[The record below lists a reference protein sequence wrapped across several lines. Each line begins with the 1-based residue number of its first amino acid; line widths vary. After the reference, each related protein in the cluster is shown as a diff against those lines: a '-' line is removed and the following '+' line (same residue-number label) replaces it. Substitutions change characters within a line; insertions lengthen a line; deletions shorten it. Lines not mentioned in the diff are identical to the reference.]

1 MDKDEVLKLAQKAMM
16 NSNSISYEM
25 LDAITA
31 IKEALEQPAQEP
43 VAKEKIHALK
53 PMLEALRIKQ
63 VVSFS
68 ESQKLLAEV
77 ANKSGMLPPAFEISG
92 NQWCA
97 LVNLAVTR
105 FGNSTAPQRPWVGL
119 TDDEIE
125 SALPGYRAID
135 ALDIYHAIEAR
146 LKEKQ

>member
-1 MDKDEVLKLAQKAMM
+1 MDKDEALKLAQKAMM

-31 IKEALEQPAQEP
+31 IKEALEQPAQDWKTLPKKDAPLVEW
-43 VAKEKIHALK
+43 
-53 PMLEALRIKQ
+53 
-63 VVSFS
+63 
-68 ESQKLLAEV
+68 
-77 ANKSGMLPPAFEISG
+77 ANEQTPPK
-92 NQWCA
+92 
-97 LVNLAVTR
+97 
-105 FGNSTAPQRPWVGL
+105 RPWVGL
-119 TDDEIE
+119 TDEEIE